1 MSDFHYPYACMICY
15 FSLPLTLN
23 GEGHGQR
30 TGSKEG
36 NSSFD
41 PVFCPLFL
49 SAEFATVSEAALL
62 QETRPSQRPPSL
74 LPCLFKS
81 SHNESARF
89 QSTGATQSISCGGV
103 LEITHPP
110 VDTTC
115 VLLSADR
122 RPPLPWSNNG
132 VKKARRRIEK

>member
-89 QSTGATQSISCGGV
+89 QSTGATQSVSCGV